1 MRSQLPPTLPY
12 QATNNLTYYQ
22 SISDTQHETL
32 INVTVT
38 ARIQIKPFK
47 LYKGLLHQLER
58 KLFEIL

>member
-32 INVTVT
+32 LQLQ
-38 ARIQIKPFK
+38 RIQIKPFK
-47 LYKGLLHQLER
+47 L
-58 KLFEIL
+58 